1 MSICGNDFIPIII
14 TIVCCG
20 LLFVYCN
27 SRLAE
32 LKNAV
37 EKQNRVLTSFIAS
50 IQHDIRSSGVVG
62 GGGAQKLASDEAIAA
77 VKRFEQE
84 KIVVSDDEND
94 SDDDDSESD
103 SESDDSLSVSDTES
117 VHGHEQ
123 LNLNMEELLFEQI
136 PRDMEHTNV
145 TELGDDVLN
154 IVEVINI
161 DDTNVHESDSSS
173 SSDESQSSI
182 PVNYDSMK
190 IEELRKIVTDRN
202 LATKEESKKLKKPE
216 LLSLLK
222 K

>member
-1 MSICGNDFIPIII
+1 MSEVNF
-14 TIVCCG
+14 
-20 LLFVYCN
+20 
-27 SRLAE
+27 
-32 LKNAV
+32 
-37 EKQNRVLTSFIAS
+37 
-50 IQHDIRSSGVVG
+50 
-62 GGGAQKLASDEAIAA
+62 
-77 VKRFEQE
+77 
-84 KIVVSDDEND
+84 
-94 SDDDDSESD
+94 
-103 SESDDSLSVSDTES
+103 
-117 VHGHEQ
+117 
-123 LNLNMEELLFEQI
+123 
-136 PRDMEHTNV
+136 TNV

-173 SSDESQSSI
+173 SSSFDESQSSI